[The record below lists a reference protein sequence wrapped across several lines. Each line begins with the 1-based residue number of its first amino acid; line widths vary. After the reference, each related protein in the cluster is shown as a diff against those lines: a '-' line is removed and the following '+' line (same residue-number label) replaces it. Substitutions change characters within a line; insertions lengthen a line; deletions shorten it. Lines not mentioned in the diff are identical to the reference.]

1 MKKGAYLI
9 RQANVVTSA
18 GIETKDVRIFGG
30 RFVEISSHLDPKP
43 DETCIEAKGKYLF
56 PGLIDTHVHFREP
69 GLTHKATWAT
79 ESAAAVAGGVTTVFD
94 MPNTDPATLSPD
106 LVQEKLDIAK
116 ANAYCNYGVFLG
128 VSASNLDLLK
138 DYDLEDKK
146 FVALTDDGLYF
157 SGANQLLADHPEAF
171 EQIWKQTDRIVAIHS
186 EDSALIEQSE
196 EAYTKKYG
204 SAIPIEAHAQI
215 RSEEACFVATKRS
228 LDLAKKSN
236 SRLHI
241 LHLTTYKEALL
252 FDKDLPLLQKRQTC
266 EVSIPHLYFSQEDYQ
281 TFGPLIKYNPSIKTK
296 ADKLGL
302 LKALNENYI
311 DFITTDHSPHTLE
324 EKQQPYMQSKSGG
337 PMVQHL
343 LQMLLS
349 LVDAGFLSLEKVVE
363 KTAENPA
370 LFYGIKERGFVKE
383 GYFADLVLVDINKPY
398 AVTKDNLHSKCGW
411 SVFEGHTFSSSIEL
425 TFVNG
430 QLVFDNGKIIADVRG
445 QQVEVN

>member
-1 MKKGAYLI
+1 MQSASYLI
-9 RQANVVTSA
+9 ANGIVVSSNGSEVLDIRIANDRIIEIGTSLKLRPGERLIDA
-18 GIETKDVRIFGG
+18 
-30 RFVEISSHLDPKP
+30 S
-43 DETCIEAKGKYLF
+43 GKHIF

-69 GLTHKATWAT
+69 GLTHKATWQT

-94 MPNTDPATLSPD
+94 MPNTEPATLSPE
-106 LVQEKLDIAK
+106 LVQEKLNIAK
-116 ANAYCNYGVFLG
+116 ANSYCNFGIFLG

-171 EQIWKQTDRIVAIHS
+171 ERIWKQTDRIVAIHS

-196 EAYTKKYG
+196 EAYIKKYG
-204 SAIPIEAHAQI
+204 RDIPIEAHAQI
-215 RSEEACFVATKRS
+215 RSEDACFVATKRS
-228 LDLAKKSN
+228 IDLAKKTN

-252 FDKDLPLLQKRQTC
+252 FDKDLPLAQKRQTC
-266 EVSIPHLYFSQEDYQ
+266 EVSIPHLYFSLEDYQ

-370 LFYGIKERGFVKE
+370 LFYGIKERGFIKE
-383 GYFADLVLVDINKPY
+383 GYYADLVLVDIDKPH
-398 AVTKDNLHSKCGW
+398 AVTKENLHSKCAW
-411 SVFEGHTFSSSIEL
+411 SVFVGHTFSSTVEM

-430 QLVFDNGKIIADVRG
+430 QMVYENDKINTDVRG
-445 QQVEVN
+445 RKVEIN

>member
-1 MKKGAYLI
+1 MQSASYLI
-9 RQANVVTSA
+9 ANGIVVSSNGSEVLDIRIANDRIIEIGTSLKLRPGERLIDA
-18 GIETKDVRIFGG
+18 
-30 RFVEISSHLDPKP
+30 S
-43 DETCIEAKGKYLF
+43 GKHIF

-69 GLTHKATWAT
+69 GLTHKATWQT

-94 MPNTDPATLSPD
+94 MPNTEPATLSPE
-106 LVQEKLDIAK
+106 LVQEKLNIAK
-116 ANAYCNYGVFLG
+116 ANSYCNFGIFLG

-171 EQIWKQTDRIVAIHS
+171 ERIWKQTDRIVAIHS
-186 EDSALIEQSE
+186 EDSELIEQSE
-196 EAYTKKYG
+196 EAYIKKYG
-204 SAIPIEAHAQI
+204 RDIPIEAHAQI
-215 RSEEACFVATKRS
+215 RSEDACFVATKRS
-228 LDLAKKSN
+228 LDIAKKTN

-252 FDKDLPLLQKRQTC
+252 FDKDLPLAQKRQTC
-266 EVSIPHLYFSQEDYQ
+266 EVSIPHLYFSLEDYQ

-370 LFYGIKERGFVKE
+370 LFYGIKERGFIKE
-383 GYFADLVLVDINKPY
+383 GYYADLVLVDIDKPH
-398 AVTKDNLHSKCGW
+398 AVTKENLHSKCAW
-411 SVFEGHTFSSSIEL
+411 SVFVGHTFSSTVEM

-430 QLVFDNGKIIADVRG
+430 QMVYENDKINTDVRG
-445 QQVEVN
+445 RKVEIN

>member
-1 MKKGAYLI
+1 MQSASYLI
-9 RQANVVTSA
+9 AN
-18 GIETKDVRIFGG
+18 GIV
-30 RFVEISSHLDPKP
+30 ISSKGSEALDIRIAN
-43 DETCIEAKGKYLF
+43 DRIIEIGTSLKLRPGERLIDASGKHIF

-69 GLTHKATWAT
+69 GLTHKATWQT

-94 MPNTDPATLSPD
+94 MPNTEPATLSPE
-106 LVQEKLDIAK
+106 LVQEKLNIAK
-116 ANAYCNYGVFLG
+116 ANSYCNFGIFLG

-171 EQIWKQTDRIVAIHS
+171 ERIWKQTDRIVAIHS

-196 EAYTKKYG
+196 EAYIKKYG
-204 SAIPIEAHAQI
+204 RDIPIEAHAQI
-215 RSEEACFVATKRS
+215 RSEDACFVATKRS
-228 LDLAKKSN
+228 LDLAKKTN

-252 FDKDLPLLQKRQTC
+252 FDKDLPLAQKRQTC
-266 EVSIPHLYFSQEDYQ
+266 EVSIPHLYFSLEDYQ

-370 LFYGIKERGFVKE
+370 LFYGIKERGFIKE
-383 GYFADLVLVDINKPY
+383 GYYADLVLVDIDKPH
-398 AVTKDNLHSKCGW
+398 AVTKENLHSKCAW
-411 SVFEGHTFSSSIEL
+411 SVFVGHTFSSTVEM

-430 QLVFDNGKIIADVRG
+430 QMVYENGKINTDVRG
-445 QQVEVN
+445 RKVEIN

>member
-1 MKKGAYLI
+1 MQSASYLI
-9 RQANVVTSA
+9 ANGIVVSSNGSEVLDIRIANDRIIEIGTSLKLRPGERLIDA
-18 GIETKDVRIFGG
+18 
-30 RFVEISSHLDPKP
+30 S
-43 DETCIEAKGKYLF
+43 GKHIF

-69 GLTHKATWAT
+69 GLTHKATWQT

-94 MPNTDPATLSPD
+94 MPNTEPATLSPE
-106 LVQEKLDIAK
+106 LVQEKLNIAK
-116 ANAYCNYGVFLG
+116 ANSYCNFGIFLG

-171 EQIWKQTDRIVAIHS
+171 ERIWKQTDRIVAIHS

-196 EAYTKKYG
+196 EAYIKKYG
-204 SAIPIEAHAQI
+204 RDIPIEAHAQI
-215 RSEEACFVATKRS
+215 RSEDACFVATKRS
-228 LDLAKKSN
+228 LDIAKKTN

-252 FDKDLPLLQKRQTC
+252 FDKDLPLTQKRQTS
-266 EVSIPHLYFSQEDYQ
+266 EVSIPHLYFSLEDYQ

-370 LFYGIKERGFVKE
+370 LFYGIKERGFIKE
-383 GYFADLVLVDINKPY
+383 GYYADLVLVDIDKPH
-398 AVTKDNLHSKCGW
+398 AVTKENLHSKCAW
-411 SVFEGHTFSSSIEL
+411 SVFVGHTFSSTVEM

-430 QLVFDNGKIIADVRG
+430 QMVYENGKINTDVRG
-445 QQVEVN
+445 RKVEIN

>member
-1 MKKGAYLI
+1 MQSASYLI
-9 RQANVVTSA
+9 ANGIVVSSKGSEA
-18 GIETKDVRIFGG
+18 LDIRIAND
-30 RFVEISSHLDPKP
+30 RIVEIGTSLKLRPGERFIDAS
-43 DETCIEAKGKYLF
+43 GKHIF

-69 GLTHKATWAT
+69 GLTHKATWQT

-94 MPNTDPATLSPD
+94 MPNTEPATLSPE
-106 LVQEKLDIAK
+106 LVQEKLNIAK
-116 ANAYCNYGVFLG
+116 ANSYCNFGIFLG

-171 EQIWKQTDRIVAIHS
+171 ERIWKQTDRIVAIHS

-196 EAYTKKYG
+196 EAYIKKYG
-204 SAIPIEAHAQI
+204 RDIPIEAHAQI
-215 RSEEACFVATKRS
+215 RSEDACFVATKRS
-228 LDLAKKSN
+228 LDIAKKTN

-252 FDKDLPLLQKRQTC
+252 FDKDLPLAQKRQTC
-266 EVSIPHLYFSQEDYQ
+266 EVSIPHLYFSLEDYQ

-370 LFYGIKERGFVKE
+370 LFYGIKERGFIKE
-383 GYFADLVLVDINKPY
+383 GYYADLVLVDIDKPH
-398 AVTKDNLHSKCGW
+398 AVTKENLHSKCAW
-411 SVFEGHTFSSSIEL
+411 SVFVGHTFSSTVEM

-430 QLVFDNGKIIADVRG
+430 QMVYENDKINTDVRG
-445 QQVEVN
+445 RKVEIN

>member
-1 MKKGAYLI
+1 MQSASYLI
-9 RQANVVTSA
+9 ANGIVVSSNGSEVLDIRIANDRIIEIGTSLKLRPGERLIDA
-18 GIETKDVRIFGG
+18 
-30 RFVEISSHLDPKP
+30 S
-43 DETCIEAKGKYLF
+43 GKHIF

-69 GLTHKATWAT
+69 GLTHKATWQT

-94 MPNTDPATLSPD
+94 MPNTEPATLSPE
-106 LVQEKLDIAK
+106 LVQEKLNIAK
-116 ANAYCNYGVFLG
+116 ANSYCNFGIFLG

-171 EQIWKQTDRIVAIHS
+171 ERIWKQTDRIVAIHS

-196 EAYTKKYG
+196 EAYIKKYG
-204 SAIPIEAHAQI
+204 RDIPIEAHAQI
-215 RSEEACFVATKRS
+215 RSEDACFVATKRS
-228 LDLAKKSN
+228 LDIAKKTN

-252 FDKDLPLLQKRQTC
+252 FDKDLPLAQKRQTC
-266 EVSIPHLYFSQEDYQ
+266 EVSIPHLYFSLEDYQ

-370 LFYGIKERGFVKE
+370 LFYGIKERGFIKE
-383 GYFADLVLVDINKPY
+383 GYYADLVLVDIDKPH
-398 AVTKDNLHSKCGW
+398 AITKENLHSKCAW
-411 SVFEGHTFSSSIEL
+411 SVFVGHTFSSTVEM

-430 QLVFDNGKIIADVRG
+430 QMVYENGKINTDVRG
-445 QQVEVN
+445 RKVEIN

>member
-1 MKKGAYLI
+1 MQSASYLI
-9 RQANVVTSA
+9 AN
-18 GIETKDVRIFGG
+18 GIV
-30 RFVEISSHLDPKP
+30 ISSKGSEALDIRIAN
-43 DETCIEAKGKYLF
+43 DRIIEIGTSLKLRPGERFIDASGKHIF

-69 GLTHKATWAT
+69 GLTHKATWQT

-94 MPNTDPATLSPD
+94 MPNTEPATLSPE
-106 LVQEKLDIAK
+106 LVQEKLNIAK
-116 ANAYCNYGVFLG
+116 ANSYCNFGIFLG

-171 EQIWKQTDRIVAIHS
+171 ERIWKQTDRIVAIHS

-196 EAYTKKYG
+196 EAYIKKYG
-204 SAIPIEAHAQI
+204 RDIPIEAHAQI
-215 RSEEACFVATKRS
+215 RSEDACFVATKRS
-228 LDLAKKSN
+228 LDLAKKTN

-252 FDKDLPLLQKRQTC
+252 FDKDLPLAQKRQTC
-266 EVSIPHLYFSQEDYQ
+266 EVSIPHLYFSLEDYQ

-370 LFYGIKERGFVKE
+370 LFYGIKERGFIKE
-383 GYFADLVLVDINKPY
+383 GYYADLVLVDIDKPH
-398 AVTKDNLHSKCGW
+398 AVTKENLHSKCAW
-411 SVFEGHTFSSSIEL
+411 SVFVGHTFSSTVEM

-430 QLVFDNGKIIADVRG
+430 QMVYENGKIKILLLSLF
-445 QQVEVN
+445 

>member
-1 MKKGAYLI
+1 MQSASYLI
-9 RQANVVTSA
+9 ANGIVVSSKGSEA
-18 GIETKDVRIFGG
+18 LDIRIAND
-30 RFVEISSHLDPKP
+30 RIVEIGTSLKLRPGERFIDAS
-43 DETCIEAKGKYLF
+43 GKHIF

-69 GLTHKATWAT
+69 GLTHKATWQT

-94 MPNTDPATLSPD
+94 MPNTEPATLSPE
-106 LVQEKLDIAK
+106 LVQEKLNIAK
-116 ANAYCNYGVFLG
+116 ANSYCNFGIFLG

-171 EQIWKQTDRIVAIHS
+171 ERIWKQTDRIVAIHS

-196 EAYTKKYG
+196 EAYIKKYG
-204 SAIPIEAHAQI
+204 RDIPIEAHAQI
-215 RSEEACFVATKRS
+215 RSEDACFVATKRS
-228 LDLAKKSN
+228 LDIAKKTN

-252 FDKDLPLLQKRQTC
+252 FDKDLPLAQKRQTC
-266 EVSIPHLYFSQEDYQ
+266 EVSIPHLYFSLEDYQ

-370 LFYGIKERGFVKE
+370 LFYGIKERGFIKE
-383 GYFADLVLVDINKPY
+383 GYYADLVLVDIDKPH
-398 AVTKDNLHSKCGW
+398 AVTKENLHSKCAW
-411 SVFEGHTFSSSIEL
+411 SVFVGHTFSSTVEM

-430 QLVFDNGKIIADVRG
+430 QMVYENGKINTDVRG
-445 QQVEVN
+445 RKVEIN